1 MAEAQRVVIPYSP
14 RKQFQPYHDTDK
26 RWRII
31 VAHRR
36 AGKTVATVNDQIR
49 SALTCTQPNPRTAYI
64 APLFKQAKDVA
75 WSYAKEYGLAVPG
88 ATANESELRIDFPN
102 GGRFRLY
109 GADNPDAIRGIY
121 LDDCVLDEFAD
132 MRPRFLP
139 EVIRPALSDR
149 KGRLTV
155 IGTPKGHNEF
165 YDTYERAKEDPEW
178 FHLLLKASET
188 NLIAHDEL
196 ASAQRLMS
204 ASQYDQEYECSFEA
218 AIEGAFY
225 GTLMSQAEAD
235 GRITTVPYDASVLV
249 TTAWDLG
256 ADDSTA
262 IWFAQIVGLQVR
274 VLDYYENN
282 GQPLAHYASLV
293 KSKPYNYGDHIL
305 PHDAGHERLGK
316 ERNESMSDQLRTL
329 GLPNR
334 VLAIGDREAGIE
346 KVRQFITK
354 CWFEKVKCA
363 RGLEAL
369 RQYRREYDD
378 KRKTFRSEPLHDWAS
393 DGADAFRY
401 LATGLKAI
409 QKYKPIQYPDQGRGI
424 V

>member
-1 MAEAQRVVIPYSP
+1 MADAQRVVIPYSP
-14 RKQFQPYHDTDK
+14 RKIFLGYHNTDK
-26 RWRII
+26 RWKII

-36 AGKTVATVNDQIR
+36 AGKTVATVNEQIR
-49 SALTCTQPNPRTAYI
+49 SALLCPLKDPRTAYI
-64 APLFKQAKDVA
+64 APLYKQAKDVA
-75 WSYAKEYGLAVPG
+75 WSYAKEYGLSIPG
-88 ATANESELRIDFPN
+88 AVANESELRIDFPN

-121 LDDCVLDEFAD
+121 LDDCVLDEYAD
-132 MRPRFLP
+132 MRPKFLP

-149 KGRLTV
+149 RGKLTV

-165 YDTYERAKEDPEW
+165 FDSYERAKGDPEW

-188 NLIAHDEL
+188 GLIAADEL
-196 ASAQRLMS
+196 ISAQKLMS
-204 ASQYDQEYECSFEA
+204 VAQYDQEYECSFEA

-225 GTLMSQAEAD
+225 GTLMNQAEAD
-235 GRITTVPYDASVLV
+235 GRITIVPYDASALV

-262 IWFAQIVGLQVR
+262 IWFAQVVGLQVR
-274 VLDYYENN
+274 ILDYYEND
-282 GQPLAHYASLV
+282 GQPLAHYASII
-293 KSKPYNYGDHIL
+293 KAKPYNYGDHIL
-305 PHDAGHERLGK
+305 PHDAAAVRLGK

-334 VLAIGDREAGIE
+334 TLIVADREAGIE
-346 KVRQFITK
+346 KVRQFIPK
-354 CWFEKVKCA
+354 CWFDEKKCG
-363 RGLEAL
+363 RGLRAL
-369 RQYRREYDD
+369 KEYRREYDED
-378 KRKTFRSEPLHDWAS
+378 KKRFRSEPFHDWAS

-401 LATGLKAI
+401 LATGIKDVAA
-409 QKYKPIQYPDQGRGI
+409 PIKRRRTEHSFMG

>member
-1 MAEAQRVVIPYSP
+1 MMTDEVIRIPYK
-14 RKQFQPYHDTDK
+14 RRAHFKAYHQTDK
-26 RWRII
+26 RWRVI

-36 AGKTVATVNDQIR
+36 AGKTVATVNEQIR
-49 SALTCTQPNPRTAYI
+49 SALRCPLKDPRTAYI

-88 ATANESELRIDFPN
+88 AVANESELRIDFPN

-149 KGRLTV
+149 RGKLTV

-165 YDTYERAKEDPEW
+165 FDTYERAKLDQEW
-178 FHLLLKASET
+178 FHLMLRASET
-188 NLIAHDEL
+188 SLIAADEL
-196 ASAQRLMS
+196 VSAKKLMS
-204 ASQYDQEYECSFEA
+204 EAQYAQEYECSFEA
-218 AIEGAFY
+218 AIEGAYY

-235 GRITTVPYDASVLV
+235 GRITIVPYDASALV

-274 VLDYYENN
+274 ILDYYENN
-282 GQPLAHYASLV
+282 GQPLSHYASIV
-293 KSKPYNYGDHIL
+293 KAKPYAYGDHIL
-305 PHDAGHERLGK
+305 PHDAGHKRLGK
-316 ERNESMSDQLRTL
+316 NFNESMSDQLNQL
-329 GLPNR
+329 GLSNR
-334 VLAIGDREAGIE
+334 VLTIAEREAGIE
-346 KVRQFITK
+346 KVRQLIPR
-354 CWFEKVKCA
+354 CWFDKAKCKVGV
-363 RGLEAL
+363 RAL
-369 RQYRREYDD
+369 IEYRREFDEQ
-378 KRKTFRSEPLHDWAS
+378 KKTFKSEPLHDWAS

-401 LATGLKAI
+401 LATGLKQTTVI
-409 QKYKPIQYPDQGRGI
+409 PRRRTDHSFMG

>member
-1 MAEAQRVVIPYSP
+1 MDSERVIIPYQE
-14 RKQFQPYHDTDK
+14 RKQFWGYHDTDK

-36 AGKTVATVNDQIR
+36 AGKTIATVNEQIR
-49 SALTCTQPNPRTAYI
+49 SALTCRHKDPRTAYI
-64 APLFKQAKDVA
+64 APLYKQAKDVA
-75 WSYAKEYGLAVPG
+75 WSYAKEFGLAVPG
-88 ATANESELRIDFPN
+88 AQANESELRIDFPN

-109 GADNPDAIRGIY
+109 GADNPDAMRGIY
-121 LDDCVLDEFAD
+121 LDDCVLDEYAD
-132 MRPRFLP
+132 MRPRFMP

-149 KGRLTV
+149 RGKLTI

-165 YDTYERAKEDPEW
+165 YDTYEKAKGDEEW
-178 FHLLLKASET
+178 FHLMLKASET
-188 NLIAHDEL
+188 NLIAPDEL

-225 GTLMSQAEAD
+225 GTLMSHAEAD
-235 GRITTVPYDASVLV
+235 GRITTVPYEGSALV

-274 VLDYYENN
+274 ILDYYENN
-282 GQPLAHYASLV
+282 GQPLAHYASII
-293 KSKPYNYGDHIL
+293 KGKPYNYGDHIL

-334 VLAIGDREAGIE
+334 VLPIGDREAGIE
-346 KVRQFITK
+346 KVRQFIPK
-354 CWFEKVKCA
+354 CWFDKVKCQ

-401 LATGLKAI
+401 LATGIKEI
-409 QKYKPIQYPDQGRGI
+409 TKYKPIEYPDKGRGI